1 MSETRAI
8 LEETCAKLFA
18 KFEAPAV
25 LRRVE
30 ETGDCTEVWAA
41 VAEQGLDQI
50 FSGGSDDPWR
60 DACVV
65 LKACGRHVLPAP
77 LAETL
82 MAGAV
87 LADAGMEPMEGPLAF
102 AEMRACSVS
111 PAAIAEVQA
120 AAPVAT
126 GNRLLDNIMGKVREQ
141 RPDLLAQPD
150 VTLRDVPW
158 GRAAQHIVTASS
170 HEILV
175 YRRKDAQVSPCQN
188 VAREPRDV
196 LDFATTEPVSIGRF
210 GGPLPLVIG
219 ALMRAA
225 QMAGCIEAV
234 LAMTVQYA
242 RERQQFGK
250 PIGSF
255 QAIQHQLAILAGHAA
270 AASRIVDAA
279 FDRVAAGADIGTEA
293 AFAKI
298 RCGEAAGVAAS
309 IAHQTH
315 GAIGFTDEH
324 RLHYF
329 TRRLW
334 SWRSEFGSEAH
345 WSAILGRQ
353 VAAAGADAYWPMV
366 TAAG

>member
-8 LEETCAKLFA
+8 LEDTCAKLFA
-18 KFEAPAV
+18 RFEEPAV

-30 ETGDCTEVWAA
+30 ETGDCAEVWAA

-87 LADAGMEPMEGPLAF
+87 LGEAAPEGPLTL
-102 AEMRACSVS
+102 
-111 PAAIAEVQA
+111 
-120 AAPVAT
+120 AAPAQSELTVGHDGNLTGRLDRVAW
-126 GNRLLDNIMGKVREQ
+126 GGAARHVVAE
-141 RPDLLAQPD
+141 A
-150 VTLRDVPW
+150 V
-158 GRAAQHIVTASS
+158 GRAVVLPVSS
-170 HEILV
+170 ARLHTDRTI
-175 YRRKDAQVSPCQN
+175 S
-188 VAREPRDV
+188 REPRDT
-196 LDFATTEPVSIGRF
+196 LLFIDAKPVGSAPRDGQ
-210 GGPLPLVIG
+210 PTAIG

-242 RERQQFGK
+242 RDRQQFGK

-255 QAIQHQLAILAGHAA
+255 QAIQHQLAILGGHAA
-270 AASRIVDAA
+270 AASRVVDAA
-279 FDRVAAGADIGTEA
+279 FDRIAATNASPEVLLNEA
-293 AFAKI
+293 AFTKI

-353 VAAAGADAYWPMV
+353 VAATGADAYWPMV

>member
-1 MSETRAI
+1 MSEMRTI
-8 LEETCAKLFA
+8 LEDTCAKLFA
-18 KFEAPAV
+18 RFEEPAV

-30 ETGDCTEVWAA
+30 ETGDCSDVWAA

-50 FSGGSDDPWR
+50 FAGGSDDPWR

-87 LADAGMEPMEGPLAF
+87 LADARMEPVEGPLAF
-102 AEMRACSVS
+102 AE
-111 PAAIAEVQA
+111 E
-120 AAPVAT
+120 PVVT
-126 GNRLLDNIMGKVREQ
+126 RQRVPTVLSRL
-141 RPDLLAQPD
+141 A
-150 VTLRDVPW
+150 W
-158 GRAAQHIVTASS
+158 ARAALHVISTSS
-170 HEILV
+170 HEV
-175 YRRKDAQVSPCQN
+175 SVWRAADAAVTHEEN
-188 VAREPRDV
+188 VAREPRDTM
-196 LDFATTEPVSIGRF
+196 DFTGGTPATIGTF
-210 GGPLPLVIG
+210 SGSLPFAIG
-219 ALMRAA
+219 ALVRAA

-234 LAMTVQYA
+234 LAMTVSYA

-255 QAIQHQLAILAGHAA
+255 QSIQHQLAIMAGHSA

-279 FDRVAAGADIGTEA
+279 FDRIAETNGDPEVLMDEA

-298 RCGEAAGVAAS
+298 RTGEAAGVAAS

-324 RLHYF
+324 RLHYY

-345 WSAILGRQ
+345 WSAILGRR
-353 VAAAGADAYWPMV
+353 VAAAGGDGFWPLV

>member
-1 MSETRAI
+1 MSEMRTI
-8 LEETCAKLFA
+8 LEDTCAKLFA
-18 KFEAPAV
+18 RFEDPAV

-30 ETGDCTEVWAA
+30 ETGDCSDVWAA

-50 FSGGSDDPWR
+50 FGGGSDDPWR

-82 MAGAV
+82 MANALLEQVG
-87 LADAGMEPMEGPLAF
+87 LEPMAGPLAF
-102 AEMRACSVS
+102 AEAS
-111 PAAIAEVQA
+111 PSHPQKHCEN
-120 AAPVAT
+120 VA
-126 GNRLLDNIMGKVREQ
+126 
-141 RPDLLAQPD
+141 
-150 VTLRDVPW
+150 W
-158 GRAAQHIVTASS
+158 GRNARHAVTIADGEMTVWSIEKANVTAQ
-170 HEILV
+170 LG
-175 YRRKDAQVSPCQN
+175 VS
-188 VAREPRDV
+188 REPRDT
-196 LDFATTEPVSIGRF
+196 LAFAGAAAVQKVPFPSSEWESYWECY
-210 GGPLPLVIG
+210 G

-225 QMAGCIEAV
+225 QLAGCIEAV
-234 LAMTVQYA
+234 LAMTVSYA

-255 QAIQHQLAILAGHAA
+255 QAIQHQLAILAGHSA

-279 FDRVAAGADIGTEA
+279 FDRIAEGARDIHFEA
-293 AFAKI
+293 AVAKI

-324 RLHYF
+324 RLHYY

-345 WSAILGRQ
+345 WSAILGRR
-353 VAAAGADAYWPMV
+353 VAQAGADGFWPLV